1 MMIHIF
7 ILIIGFF
14 MLVKGADIFVDAA
27 SSLAKNFHL
36 SPMFIALTIVA
47 FGTSAPEFAVSIS
60 AMLSHSGEMVIG
72 NVIGSNILNILLILG
87 ISGCVHSLNV
97 KNTTVKKELP
107 ITILISTLFL
117 ILMSDV
123 WFANSNINSL
133 TRSDGMVI
141 LLFFTIFLYYLFSI
155 MRNKKDENSSEP
167 AKYNIPLS
175 FFFTFLGIVCLVLG
189 SKAVVSSASEIASIL
204 GVSERIIA
212 LTIVALGTSLPELVT
227 SVIATKKGEYDIAI
241 GNVVGSNIFNIGIVI
256 GLPLTIFGS
265 ISSISFPAIDLFM
278 MLLSTVLLFLFS
290 FKTHK
295 INRTAGIVFLLLF
308 SLYYGHMIITCF

>member
-1 MMIHIF
+1 MLLHIL
-7 ILIIGFF
+7 ILIIGFI

-60 AMLSHSGEMVIG
+60 AMLSHSREMVIG

-97 KNTTVKKELP
+97 KNATVKKELP
-107 ITILISTLFL
+107 ITILISILFVV
-117 ILMSDV
+117 LMSDV
-123 WFANSNINSL
+123 FFASSTSNVL
-133 TRSDGMVI
+133 TRSDGIVI

-155 MRNKKDENSSEP
+155 MRNKKDEDSTEP
-167 AKYNIPLS
+167 PKYNILFS
-175 FFFTFLGIVCLVLG
+175 FIFTFLGIICLILG
-189 SKAVVSSASEIASIL
+189 SKAVVSSASEIAKMI
-204 GVSERIIA
+204 GISERIVA

-256 GLPLTIFGS
+256 GIPLTIFGA
-265 ISSISFPAIDLFM
+265 ISSISFSVIDLIM
-278 MLLSTVLLFLFS
+278 MLTSAILLFLFS

-295 INRTAGIVFLLLF
+295 INRTEGIIFLILF
-308 SLYYGHMIITCF
+308 LLYYGHMIITCF